1 MQGVYLPDY
10 LRHQARHK
18 LDEVRIAG
26 RAQFLYIIQRQR
38 VQHEDPQ
45 HRYETYLLRVPQYG
59 RLGAEHAVRPREAAD
74 IVRRYLFG
82 RQPVY
87 EVKVY
92 EGVFAPLLHAFHELR
107 NVADVAE
114 KEKYDV
120 AP

>member
-1 MQGVYLPDY
+1 GGRDGRDEPVFREHRLRARVHEQKAARAVGVLHVPGLKAALAEERAHRVLLVTYEPTGDERRPVQGVYLPDY

-18 LDEVRIAG
+18 LD
-26 RAQFLYIIQRQR
+26 
-38 VQHEDPQ
+38 
-45 HRYETYLLRVPQYG
+45 
-59 RLGAEHAVRPREAAD
+59 
-74 IVRRYLFG
+74 
-82 RQPVY
+82 